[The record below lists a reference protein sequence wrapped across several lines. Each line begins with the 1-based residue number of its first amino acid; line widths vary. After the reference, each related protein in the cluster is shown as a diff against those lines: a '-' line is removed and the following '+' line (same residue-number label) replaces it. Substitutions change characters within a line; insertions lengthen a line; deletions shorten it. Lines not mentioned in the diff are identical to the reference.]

1 MLFKVNGNG
10 QPDWA
15 VCSLYAVAIDE
26 TISLELHVIEI
37 NELVAARDAIEV
49 SEPRQISGL
58 MDRQDHLN

>member
-1 MLFKVNGNG
+1 MVSQIGPF
-10 QPDWA
+10 A
-15 VCSLYAVAIDE
+15 VFMRIAIDE

-49 SEPRQISGL
+49 SEPRQISRL